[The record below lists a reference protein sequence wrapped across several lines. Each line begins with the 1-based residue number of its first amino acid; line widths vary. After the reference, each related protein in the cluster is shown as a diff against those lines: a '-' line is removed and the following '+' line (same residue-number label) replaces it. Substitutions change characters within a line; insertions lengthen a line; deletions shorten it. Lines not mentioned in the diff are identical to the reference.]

1 MPTQARKTPMKLLFK
16 NHRARGFTLI
26 ELLVVIAII
35 AILAGLLLPALS
47 EAKEKARRAK
57 CISNLKQVGLAFKLF
72 ALDSE
77 DHYPWQLD
85 PSLGGTYGPNAGEGW
100 RNYFAASNELVTP
113 KIALCPSEGAKRN
126 TVNDWGE
133 FVAPANR
140 DKALSYFTGLDCF
153 EKISGS
159 LLAGGRN
166 IGGGKVSTC
175 KSVSKTGVS
184 ATELKAGNTAI
195 TWTNGAHRLLGDV
208 VLSDGSVQGSRGK
221 RLYEL
226 IFVASKMVSGGTVK
240 TIQGSTP
247 DDHVLFPK

>member
-1 MPTQARKTPMKLLFK
+1 MNRFFK
-16 NHRARGFTLI
+16 KHRARGFTLI

-57 CISNLKQVGLAFKLF
+57 CISNLKQIGLAFKIF

-77 DHYPWQLD
+77 DHYPWQVD

-100 RNYFAASNELVTP
+100 RNYLAASNELVTP
-113 KIALCPSEGAKRN
+113 KIVLCPSEGAKRN
-126 TVNDWGE
+126 IVNDWGE
-133 FVAPANR
+133 FVAPGNQDR
-140 DKALSYFTGLDCF
+140 ALSYFTGLDCF

-159 LLAGGRN
+159 LLAGSRH
-166 IGGGKVSTC
+166 IGGGKASKC
-175 KSVSKTGVS
+175 QSVSKTGVN

-195 TWTNGAHRLLGDV
+195 TWTNGAHRVLGDI
-208 VLSDGSVQGSRGK
+208 VLSDGSVQGSRAKG
-221 RLYEL
+221 LYQL
-226 IFVASKMVSGGTVK
+226 IYVASKTVSGGTVK